1 MASTSHTAAI
11 RRTTHAAS
19 AAALLLVLVPS
30 AARAGG
36 AVIEFE
42 RAWYL
47 PGEVATG
54 RVEFTEVEHTG
65 TVDHGPYSAYL
76 LSKPNAWLD
85 AGPIPSHALPLG
97 AVSISGPRSAWA
109 DGVATIRFVVPDIES
124 GGYTVQIC
132 NAGCET
138 SLADITF
145 GWVEVYHTP
154 YEASLS
160 RRLERTRER
169 VDTVRWQLRR
179 EARRRQSLVTRT
191 ERADAALR
199 AMGRELSAA
208 ESRADV
214 LERRVASLTRR
225 SPLVEADPRAVWPVV
240 VLLAAAVA
248 LLAFAASRRP
258 RRRDFRTLLGTN
270 VFPVILGGKR
280 AWPKS
285 AGSRTAIRRD
295 VSRSSRVPISN
306 ATSGGTGSSDPTA

>member
-11 RRTTHAAS
+11 RRITHAAS

-65 TVDHGPYSAYL
+65 TVDDGPYSAYL

-97 AVSISGPRSAWA
+97 AVSISGARSAWA

-214 LERRVASLTRR
+214 LESRVASLTRR

-258 RRRDFRTLLGTN
+258 RRRDFRTPLGTN
-270 VFPVILGGKR
+270 VFPVILGGER
-280 AWPKS
+280 AWPKTP
-285 AGSRTAIRRD
+285 GSQTTIRRD
-295 VSRSSRVPISN
+295 VSRSSRVPISTQ
-306 ATSGGTGSSDPTA
+306 TSGRTGSRDPTA

>member
-1 MASTSHTAAI
+1 
-11 RRTTHAAS
+11 
-19 AAALLLVLVPS
+19 
-30 AARAGG
+30 
-36 AVIEFE
+36 
-42 RAWYL
+42 
-47 PGEVATG
+47 
-54 RVEFTEVEHTG
+54 
-65 TVDHGPYSAYL
+65 
-76 LSKPNAWLD
+76 
-85 AGPIPSHALPLG
+85 
-97 AVSISGPRSAWA
+97 
-109 DGVATIRFVVPDIES
+109 VATIRFVVPDIES